1 MERKKMTESSPLA
14 SIFGD
19 LYPYKGRFEPSSRI
33 PEKGRDPEEIYK
45 ELLTIAEEED
55 KLWDTGLISGTMYH
69 GGKEHYA
76 FLNRVFSLYS
86 YVNLLQRDICPSG
99 TKFESEIISMVAR
112 LLHGEAVKDFNPND
126 DVCGTVTSGGT
137 ESIFNGV
144 YIHREWAREEKGILE
159 PEMVVPITIHP
170 AFHKA
175 AHYLGIKMISVPVDH
190 NFEVDVEA
198 IREEITP
205 NTIALAGSAGNYPY
219 GVIDPL
225 EKLSDLAIKHQIGL
239 HVDGCLG
246 GFILPWIEKL
256 GYNLPPFDF
265 RLPGVTTMSCDT
277 HKYGYALKGT
287 STLLARNH
295 NLLRYQFFSVGDWPG
310 GLYASP
316 TVQGS
321 RSGGLSAATWAA
333 MVTMGEEGYLNAAK
347 LIMDTAN
354 KIRFGIAEI
363 PEIKIAGKST
373 FVVGMISDQVNMYH
387 VNDYLISKGW
397 RMNGCQNPPGFHF
410 CVTLRNTLPGVAE
423 AFINDLRDGVAYA
436 KNPPQPFPK
445 SGALYG
451 LAGSID
457 GQAILK
463 QGMLDFIEATYD
475 EV

>member
-1 MERKKMTESSPLA
+1 MAETSLLA

-19 LYPYKGRFEPSSRI
+19 LYPYKDRFKPYSCI
-33 PEKGRDPEEIYK
+33 PEKGRDPNEIYNV
-45 ELLTIAEEED
+45 LHTIAEEED
-55 KLWDTGLISGTMYH
+55 KFWETGLISGTMYH
-69 GGKEHYA
+69 GGKDHYA

-99 TKFESEIISMVAR
+99 TKFESEIIAMVAK
-112 LLHGEAVKDFNPND
+112 LLHGDAVKEYDPQD

-144 YIHREWAREEKGILE
+144 YIHREWARNEKGILE
-159 PEMVVPITIHP
+159 PEMVVPVTIHP

-175 AHYLGIKMISVPVDH
+175 AHYLGIKMISIPVD
-190 NFEVDVEA
+190 NNYEADVEA
-198 IREEITP
+198 MRDKITP

-225 EKLSDLAIKHQIGL
+225 GKLSDLAIENNIGL

-256 GYNLPPFDF
+256 GYDIPPFDF
-265 RLPGVTTMSCDT
+265 RLPGVTSMSCDT

-287 STLLARNH
+287 STLLVRNH
-295 NLLRYQFFSVGDWPG
+295 RLLRYQFFSVADWAG

-333 MVTMGEEGYLNAAK
+333 MVTMGEEGYMKAAR
-347 LIMDTAN
+347 LIMDTAD
-354 KIRFGIAEI
+354 KIRQGIATI
-363 PEIKIAGKST
+363 PEIIIAGKST
-373 FVVGMISDQVNMYH
+373 FLISMISDQVNMYH
-387 VNDYLISKGW
+387 VNDYLITKGW

-410 CVTLRNTLPGVAE
+410 CVTLRNTLPYVAE
-423 AFINDLRDGVAYA
+423 TFVRDLRDGVAYA

-451 LAGSID
+451 LAGSLD
-457 GQAILK
+457 GQAFLQ

>member
-1 MERKKMTESSPLA
+1 MAETSPLA
-14 SIFGD
+14 SVFGN
-19 LYPYKGRFEPSSRI
+19 LYPYKDRFEVHSHI
-33 PEKGRDPEEIYK
+33 PEKGCNPEEIYN
-45 ELLTIAEEED
+45 ELQTIAEEED
-55 KLWDTGLISGTMYH
+55 KFWETGLISGTMYH

-76 FLNRVFSLYS
+76 FLDRVFSLFS

-99 TKFESEIISMVAR
+99 TKFESEIIAMVAK
-112 LLHGEAVKDFNPND
+112 LLHGDVVKKYNPQD
-126 DVCGTVTSGGT
+126 EVCGTITSGGT
-137 ESIFNGV
+137 ESIYNGV

-159 PEMVVPITIHP
+159 PEMVVPATIHP

-175 AHYLGIKMISVPVDH
+175 AHYLGVKMISVPVDDK
-190 NFEVDVEA
+190 FEADVEA
-198 IREEITP
+198 MRAKITP
-205 NTIALAGSAGNYPY
+205 NTIALAGSAANYPY

-225 EKLSDLAIKHQIGL
+225 GKLSDLALEHKIGL

-246 GFILPWIEKL
+246 GFILPWVEKL
-256 GYNLPPFDF
+256 GYDIPPFDF

-287 STLLARNH
+287 STLLVRNH
-295 NLLRYQFFSVGDWPG
+295 KLLRYQFFSVGDWSG
-310 GLYASP
+310 GLYVSP

-333 MVTMGEEGYLNAAK
+333 MVTMGEEGYLKAAK
-347 LIMDTAN
+347 LIMDTAD
-354 KIRFGIAEI
+354 KIRLGIAGI

-373 FVVGMISDQVNMYH
+373 FLISMISDQVDMYH

-423 AFINDLRDGVAYA
+423 AFVKDLRDGVAYA
-436 KNPPQPFPK
+436 KDPPQPFPK

-451 LAGSID
+451 LAGSVD
-457 GQAILK
+457 GRAFLK
-463 QGMLDFIEATYD
+463 QGMLDFIEATYG

>member
-1 MERKKMTESSPLA
+1 MTETTPIE

-19 LYPYKGRFEPSSRI
+19 LYPYKKRFEAYSQI
-33 PEKGRDPEEIYK
+33 PEKGRNPEDIYN
-45 ELLTIAEEED
+45 ELQIIAEEED
-55 KLWDTGLISGTMYH
+55 KFWETGLISGTMYH

-76 FLNRVFSLYS
+76 YLDRVFSLFS

-99 TKFESEIISMVAR
+99 TKLESEIIAMVAKM
-112 LLHGEAVKDFNPND
+112 LHGEAVKKYNPQD
-126 DVCGTVTSGGT
+126 EVCGTLTSGGT

-144 YIHREWAREEKGILE
+144 YIHREWAREEKGIQK

-175 AHYLGIKMISVPVDH
+175 AHYLGVKMVAVAVDE
-190 NFEVDVEA
+190 NFEADVEA
-198 IREEITP
+198 MRARITP

-225 EKLSDLAIKHQIGL
+225 EKLSDLALEHKIGL

-256 GYNLPPFDF
+256 GYDIPPFDF

-287 STLLARNH
+287 STVLVRNH
-295 NLLRYQFFSVGDWPG
+295 KLLRYQFFSKGDWPG

-316 TVQGS
+316 TIQGS

-333 MVTMGEEGYLNAAK
+333 MVSMGEEGYLKAAR
-347 LIMDTAN
+347 LIMGTAD
-354 KIRFGIAEI
+354 KIRAGIAGI

-373 FVVGMISDQVNMYH
+373 FLISMISSEVDMYH
-387 VNDYLISKGW
+387 VNDYLTSKGW

-410 CVTLRNTLPGVAE
+410 CITLRNTLPGVAE
-423 AFINDLRDGVAYA
+423 AFIKDLSDAVTYA
-436 KNPPQPFPK
+436 KDPPQPFPT

-451 LAGSID
+451 LAGSVD

-463 QGMLDFIEATYD
+463 EGMLDFIEATYG

>member
-1 MERKKMTESSPLA
+1 MTEASPLA

-19 LYPYKGRFEPSSRI
+19 LYPYKGRFEPYSSI
-33 PEKGRDPEEIYK
+33 PVKGRNPEEIYEEVK
-45 ELLTIAEEED
+45 TIAGEED
-55 KLWDTGLISGTMYH
+55 RNWEAGQISGTMYH

-76 FLNRVFSLYS
+76 FLNRVFSLFS

-99 TKFESEIISMVAR
+99 TKFESEIINMVAK
-112 LLHGEAVKDFNPND
+112 LLNGEEVKKHSSD
-126 DVCGTVTSGGT
+126 DEVCGTVTSGGT
-137 ESIFNGV
+137 ESIYNGV
-144 YIHREWAREEKGILE
+144 FIHREWARDEKGIQE
-159 PEMVVPITIHP
+159 PEMVVPVTIHP

-175 AHYLGIKMISVPVDH
+175 AHYLGIKVISVPVDQD
-190 NFEVDVEA
+190 FEADVEA
-198 IREEITP
+198 IQAKITP
-205 NTIALAGSAGNYPY
+205 NTIAIAGSAGNYPY

-225 EKLSDLAIKHQIGL
+225 GKLSDLAQEHQIGL

-256 GYNLPPFDF
+256 GYKIPPFDF

-287 STLLARNH
+287 STLLVRNH
-295 NLLRYQFFSVGDWPG
+295 KLLRYQFFSVGDWPG

-333 MVTMGEEGYLNAAK
+333 MVTMGEEGYLKTAK
-347 LIMDTAN
+347 LIMDTAD
-354 KIRFGIAEI
+354 KIRNGIAGI

-373 FVVGMISDQVNMYH
+373 FVIGMISDQVNMYH

-410 CVTLRNTLPGVAE
+410 CVTLRNTLPGVAD
-423 AFINDLRDGVAYA
+423 AFITDLKEGVTYA
-436 KNPPQPFPK
+436 KNPAQPFPK

-451 LAGSID
+451 LSGSIE
-457 GQAILK
+457 GQTFLR
-463 QGMLDFIEATYD
+463 QGMFDFIEATYD

>member
-1 MERKKMTESSPLA
+1 MTEDSPLA
-14 SIFGD
+14 SVFGD
-19 LYPYKGRFEPSSRI
+19 LYPYKDRFEAYSQI
-33 PEKGRDPEEIYK
+33 PEKGRNPADILN
-45 ELLTIAEEED
+45 ELHTMAEEED
-55 KLWDTGLISGTMYH
+55 KHWETGLISGTMYH

-76 FLNRVFSLYS
+76 FLNQVFSLFS

-99 TKFESEIISMVAR
+99 TKFESEIIAMVAK
-112 LLHGEAVKDFNPND
+112 LLHGDAVKKYNPKD

-137 ESIFNGV
+137 ESIYNGV
-144 YIHREWAREEKGILE
+144 YVHREWAREEKGIQE
-159 PEMVVPITIHP
+159 PEMVVPVTIHP

-175 AHYLGIKMISVPVDH
+175 AHYLGIKMISVPVDG
-190 NFEVDVEA
+190 NFEADVEA
-198 IREEITP
+198 MRQKITP

-225 EKLSDLAIKHQIGL
+225 EKLSDLALEYKVGL

-246 GFILPWIEKL
+246 GFILPWVEKL
-256 GYNLPPFDF
+256 GYDIPPFDF
-265 RLPGVTTMSCDT
+265 RLPGVTSMSCDT
-277 HKYGYALKGT
+277 HKYGYGLKGT
-287 STLLARNH
+287 STLLVRNH
-295 NLLRYQFFSVGDWPG
+295 KLLRYQFFSVGDWPG
-310 GLYASP
+310 GLYCSP

-333 MVTMGEEGYLNAAK
+333 MVLLGEEGYLKAAK
-347 LIMDTAN
+347 LIMDSAD
-354 KIRFGIAEI
+354 KIRQGIAGI

-373 FVVGMISDQVNMYH
+373 FVIGMLSDVVDMYH

-423 AFINDLRDGVAYA
+423 GFVKDLCDAVAYA
-436 KNPPQPFPK
+436 KKPAQPYPS

-451 LAGSID
+451 LGGSVD
-457 GQAILK
+457 GQTILK
-463 QGMLDFIEATYD
+463 EGMLDFIEATYG

>member
-1 MERKKMTESSPLA
+1 MTEASPLA

-19 LYPYKGRFEPSSRI
+19 LYPYKGRFEPYSSI
-33 PEKGRDPEEIYK
+33 PIKGCNPEEIYE
-45 ELLTIAEEED
+45 ELKTIAGEED
-55 KLWDTGLISGTMYH
+55 QNWEAGQISGTMYH

-76 FLNRVFSLYS
+76 FLNRVFSLFS

-99 TKFESEIISMVAR
+99 TKFESEIINMVAK
-112 LLHGEAVKDFNPND
+112 LLNGEEVKKYNSD
-126 DVCGTVTSGGT
+126 DEVCGTVTSGGT

-144 YIHREWAREEKGILE
+144 FIHREWAREEKGIQE
-159 PEMVVPITIHP
+159 PEMVVPVTIHP

-175 AHYLGIKMISVPVDH
+175 AHYLGIKVISVPVDH
-190 NFEVDVEA
+190 NFEADVEA
-198 IREEITP
+198 IRAKITP

-225 EKLSDLAIKHQIGL
+225 GKLSDLAKEHHIGL

-256 GYNLPPFDF
+256 GYEIPPFDF

-287 STLLARNH
+287 STLLVRNH
-295 NLLRYQFFSVGDWPG
+295 KLLRYQFFSVGDWPG

-333 MVTMGEEGYLNAAK
+333 MVTMGEEGYLKAAK
-347 LIMDTAN
+347 LIMDTAD
-354 KIRFGIAEI
+354 KIRNGIAGI

-373 FVVGMISDQVNMYH
+373 FVIGMISDQVNMYH
-387 VNDYLISKGW
+387 VNDFLISKGW

-410 CVTLRNTLPGVAE
+410 CVTLRNTLPGVAD
-423 AFINDLRDGVAYA
+423 AFISDLKEGVTYA
-436 KNPPQPFPK
+436 KNPTQPFPK
-445 SGALYG
+445 SGVLYG
-451 LAGSID
+451 LSGSNE
-457 GQAILK
+457 GQAFLR
-463 QGMLDFIEATYD
+463 QGMFDFIEATYD

>member
-1 MERKKMTESSPLA
+1 MTETTPIE

-19 LYPYKGRFEPSSRI
+19 LYPYKKRFEAYSQI
-33 PEKGRDPEEIYK
+33 PEKGRNPEDIYN
-45 ELLTIAEEED
+45 ELQIIAEEED
-55 KLWDTGLISGTMYH
+55 KFWETGLISGTMYH

-76 FLNRVFSLYS
+76 YLDRVFSLFS

-99 TKFESEIISMVAR
+99 TKLESEIIAMVAKM
-112 LLHGEAVKDFNPND
+112 LHGEAVKKYNPQD
-126 DVCGTVTSGGT
+126 EVCGTLTSGGT

-144 YIHREWAREEKGILE
+144 YIHREWAREEKGIQK

-175 AHYLGIKMISVPVDH
+175 AHYLGVKMVAVAVDE
-190 NFEVDVEA
+190 NFEADVEA
-198 IREEITP
+198 MRARITP

-225 EKLSDLAIKHQIGL
+225 EKLSDLALEHKIGL

-256 GYNLPPFDF
+256 GYDIPPFDF

-287 STLLARNH
+287 STVLVRNH
-295 NLLRYQFFSVGDWPG
+295 KLLRYQFFSKGDWPG

-316 TVQGS
+316 TIQGS

-333 MVTMGEEGYLNAAK
+333 MVSMGEEGYLKAAR
-347 LIMDTAN
+347 LIMDTAD
-354 KIRFGIAEI
+354 KIRAGIAGI

-373 FVVGMISDQVNMYH
+373 FLISMISSEVDMYH
-387 VNDYLISKGW
+387 VNDYLTSKGW

-410 CVTLRNTLPGVAE
+410 CITLRNTLPGVAE
-423 AFINDLRDGVAYA
+423 AFIKDLSDAVTYA
-436 KNPPQPFPK
+436 KDPPQPFPT

-451 LAGSID
+451 LAGSVD

-463 QGMLDFIEATYD
+463 EGMLDFIEATYG

>member
-1 MERKKMTESSPLA
+1 MAETSPLA

-19 LYPYKGRFEPSSRI
+19 LYPYKNRFEPYSQI
-33 PEKGRDPEEIYK
+33 PEKGRDSADIIS
-45 ELLTIAEEED
+45 ELHTMAEEED
-55 KLWDTGLISGTMYH
+55 KLWETGLISGTMYH

-76 FLNRVFSLYS
+76 FLNRVFGLFS

-99 TKFESEIISMVAR
+99 TKFESEIIAMVAKM
-112 LLHGEAVKDFNPND
+112 LHGDAVKDFDPND
-126 DVCGTVTSGGT
+126 DVCGTVTSGGS
-137 ESIFNGV
+137 ESIYNGV

-159 PEMVVPITIHP
+159 PEMVIPATIHA

-175 AHYLGIKMISVPVDH
+175 GHYLGVKMISVPVDN
-190 NFEVDVEA
+190 NFEADVEA
-198 IREEITP
+198 MRAKITL

-225 EKLSDLAIKHQIGL
+225 GKLSDLALEHKIGL

-256 GYNLPPFDF
+256 GYDIPPFDF

-287 STLLARNH
+287 STLLVRNH
-295 NLLRYQFFSVGDWPG
+295 KLLRYQFFSVGDWAG

-333 MVTMGEEGYLNAAK
+333 MVTMGEEGYLKAAK
-347 LIMDTAN
+347 LIMNTAD
-354 KIRFGIAEI
+354 KIRLGIASI

-373 FVVGMISDQVNMYH
+373 FLISMVSDQVDMYH
-387 VNDYLISKGW
+387 VNDYLIGKGW

-410 CVTLRNTLPGVAE
+410 CLTLRNTLPGVAE
-423 AFINDLRDGVAYA
+423 AFVKDLRDGVAYA
-436 KNPPQPFPK
+436 KDPPQPFPK

-451 LAGSID
+451 LGGSVD
-457 GQAILK
+457 GQAFLK